1 MIRKTD
7 ANDNATAAASA
18 RASLIETVTA
28 IVLSVA
34 GLMAS
39 WASHQGA
46 MWNGMQSVHFG
57 RANFERGAASRAR
70 FEGDMVR
77 AVQIDL
83 FSDWIEAKSR
93 GNEALAQ
100 FYRTR
105 MPANFRASSKPG
117 WPPVRWSDPKAPPT
131 PFAMPSYQPPG
142 FAEADRAEKEAETQ
156 FALGEEASRTSY
168 AYNRAGVV
176 LATAMFFGGIGQ
188 VFRQT
193 SVRFTLAAVSIVT
206 WLIGLQ
212 LILAIPAVSL
222 GQFSLDPRRAGATP
236 RPRAGPAPAR
246 AQPQADAGLGAAF
259 RSSLGLGRRGGT
271 GADCGVRDRS
281 RGGRA
286 LLLGRRLPSA
296 EAGSGTVM

>member
-1 MIRKTD
+1 MFRRTD
-7 ANDNATAAASA
+7 ANDSAAAAAAAA

-28 IVLSVA
+28 VVLSVA

-46 MWNGMQSVHFG
+46 MWNGMQTVHFG

-93 GNEALAQ
+93 GNETLAQ

-105 MPANFRASSKPG
+105 MPENFQAPFEAWLATRPLD
-117 WPPVRWSDPKAPPT
+117 DPKAPPT
-131 PFAMPSYQPPG
+131 PFAMKGYTPPG
-142 FAEADRAEKEAETQ
+142 FAEAERAEREAETQ

-168 AYNRAGVV
+168 SYNRAGVV

-188 VFRQT
+188 VFRQI
-193 SVRFTLAAVSIVT
+193 SVRFTLAAVAIVT

-212 LILAIPAVSL
+212 LLLAIPTMSL
-222 GQFSLDPRRAGATP
+222 GQFSLSNPLGSPPAIAPRR
-236 RPRAGPAPAR
+236 
-246 AQPQADAGLGAAF
+246 
-259 RSSLGLGRRGGT
+259 
-271 GADCGVRDRS
+271 
-281 RGGRA
+281 
-286 LLLGRRLPSA
+286 
-296 EAGSGTVM
+296 

>member
-1 MIRKTD
+1 MARRPD
-7 ANDNATAAASA
+7 ANDNAETSA
-18 RASLIETVTA
+18 GARLVETVTA
-28 IVLSVA
+28 VVLSVA

-46 MWNGMQSVHFG
+46 IWNGMQSVHFG

-77 AVQIDL
+77 SVQIDL

-93 GNEALAQ
+93 GNDALAQ

-105 MPANFRASSKPG
+105 MPANFHDQFEAWLATRPLD
-117 WPPVRWSDPKAPPT
+117 DPKAPPT
-131 PFAMPSYQPPG
+131 PFAMTGYRTPG
-142 FAEADRAEKEAETQ
+142 FEEAERAEKEAETQ
-156 FALGEEASRTSY
+156 FALGEAASRTSY

-212 LILAIPAVSL
+212 MLLTIPTSTDA
-222 GQFSLDPRRAGATP
+222 FSLKAILGPPPVSAP
-236 RPRAGPAPAR
+236 PPAP
-246 AQPQADAGLGAAF
+246 P
-259 RSSLGLGRRGGT
+259 
-271 GADCGVRDRS
+271 
-281 RGGRA
+281 
-286 LLLGRRLPSA
+286 P
-296 EAGSGTVM
+296 

>member
-1 MIRKTD
+1 MARRPD
-7 ANDNATAAASA
+7 ANDNAETSA
-18 RASLIETVTA
+18 GARLVETVTA
-28 IVLSVA
+28 VVLSVA

-46 MWNGMQSVHFG
+46 IWNGMQSVHFG

-77 AVQIDL
+77 SVQIDL

-93 GNEALAQ
+93 GNDALAQ

-105 MPANFRASSKPG
+105 MPANFHDQFEAWLATRPLD
-117 WPPVRWSDPKAPPT
+117 DPKAPPT
-131 PFAMPSYQPPG
+131 PFAMTGYRTPG
-142 FAEADRAEKEAETQ
+142 FEEAERAEKEAETQ
-156 FALGEEASRTSY
+156 FALGEAASRTSY

-212 LILAIPAVSL
+212 MLLTIPTSTDA
-222 GQFSLDPRRAGATP
+222 FSLKAILGPPPASAP
-236 RPRAGPAPAR
+236 PPAP
-246 AQPQADAGLGAAF
+246 P
-259 RSSLGLGRRGGT
+259 
-271 GADCGVRDRS
+271 
-281 RGGRA
+281 
-286 LLLGRRLPSA
+286 P
-296 EAGSGTVM
+296 

>member
-1 MIRKTD
+1 MIRKRESD
-7 ANDNATAAASA
+7 DGAAEASA
-18 RASLIETVTA
+18 RASLVETVTA

-39 WASHQGA
+39 WSSHQGA
-46 MWNGMQSVHFG
+46 IWNGMQSVHFG

-100 FYRTR
+100 FYRSR
-105 MPANFRASSKPG
+105 MPENFHDQFEAWLATRPLD
-117 WPPVRWSDPKAPPT
+117 DPKAPPT
-131 PFAMPSYQPPG
+131 PFAMAGYRTPG
-142 FAEADRAEKEAETQ
+142 FAEAERAEKEAETE
-156 FALGEEASRTSY
+156 FALGEEASRMSY

-188 VFRQT
+188 VFRQA

-212 LILAIPAVSL
+212 MLLTIPS
-222 GQFSLDPRRAGATP
+222 GSWSQFSLIHLLEPPPAAAPRH
-236 RPRAGPAPAR
+236 
-246 AQPQADAGLGAAF
+246 
-259 RSSLGLGRRGGT
+259 
-271 GADCGVRDRS
+271 
-281 RGGRA
+281 
-286 LLLGRRLPSA
+286 
-296 EAGSGTVM
+296 

>member
-1 MIRKTD
+1 
-7 ANDNATAAASA
+7 
-18 RASLIETVTA
+18 VTA
-28 IVLSVA
+28 VVLSVA

-93 GNEALAQ
+93 GNEGLAQ

-105 MPANFRASSKPG
+105 MPANFHDQFE
-117 WPPVRWSDPKAPPT
+117 RWLATRPFDDPKAPPT
-131 PFAMPSYQPPG
+131 PFSMAGYEPPG
-142 FAEADRAEKEAETQ
+142 FAEAAQAEKEAESQ
-156 FALGEEASRTSY
+156 FALGEAASRTSY

-212 LILAIPAVSL
+212 LILTIPTVSL
-222 GQFSLDPRRAGATP
+222 GRFSPTDGLAPAPPPAFAPRR
-236 RPRAGPAPAR
+236 
-246 AQPQADAGLGAAF
+246 
-259 RSSLGLGRRGGT
+259 
-271 GADCGVRDRS
+271 
-281 RGGRA
+281 
-286 LLLGRRLPSA
+286 
-296 EAGSGTVM
+296 

>member
-1 MIRKTD
+1 MIRNTD
-7 ANDNATAAASA
+7 ANHGAAAASA
-18 RASLIETVTA
+18 RASVLETVTA
-28 IVLSVA
+28 VVLSVA

-105 MPANFRASSKPG
+105 MPANFHGQFEAWLATRPF
-117 WPPVRWSDPKAPPT
+117 SDPRAPPT
-131 PFAMPSYQPPG
+131 PFAMDSYHPPG
-142 FAEADRAEKEAETQ
+142 FAEAAQAEKEAETQ
-156 FALGEEASRTSY
+156 FALGEAASRTSY

-193 SVRFTLAAVSIVT
+193 SVRLTLIAVSIVT
-206 WLIGLQ
+206 WLVGLQ

-222 GQFSLDPRRAGATP
+222 GKFSLSDGMSPPPSLAPPR
-236 RPRAGPAPAR
+236 
-246 AQPQADAGLGAAF
+246 
-259 RSSLGLGRRGGT
+259 
-271 GADCGVRDRS
+271 
-281 RGGRA
+281 
-286 LLLGRRLPSA
+286 
-296 EAGSGTVM
+296 

>member
-1 MIRKTD
+1 MIGKNSTGEPP
-7 ANDNATAAASA
+7 APSATAT
-18 RASLIETVTA
+18 LVETVTA

-57 RANFERGAASRAR
+57 RASFERGAASRAR

-93 GNEALAQ
+93 GNEALAA

-105 MPANFRASSKPG
+105 MPANFHDQFEAWLATRPME
-117 WPPVRWSDPKAPPT
+117 DPKAPPT
-131 PFAMPSYQPPG
+131 PFAMAGYQPPG
-142 FAEADRAEKEAETQ
+142 FAEAARAEKEAEDQ
-156 FALGEEASRTSY
+156 FALGEAASHTAY

-176 LATAMFFGGIGQ
+176 LATAMFFCGIGQ
-188 VFRQT
+188 MFRQT
-193 SVRFTLAAVSIVT
+193 SMRFILAAVAIVT

-212 LILAIPAVSL
+212 LLLSIPTVSL
-222 GQFSLDPRRAGATP
+222 RQFSLAEHLAPPPASAPRR
-236 RPRAGPAPAR
+236 
-246 AQPQADAGLGAAF
+246 
-259 RSSLGLGRRGGT
+259 
-271 GADCGVRDRS
+271 
-281 RGGRA
+281 
-286 LLLGRRLPSA
+286 
-296 EAGSGTVM
+296 

>member
-1 MIRKTD
+1 MTRKIE
-7 ANDNATAAASA
+7 ANDSSIEIAAAASA
-18 RASLIETVTA
+18 KSNLIEMVTA

-46 MWNGMQSVHFG
+46 IWNGMQTVHFG

-77 AVQIDL
+77 AIQVDL

-93 GNEALAQ
+93 GNESLAQ

-105 MPANFRASSKPG
+105 MPENFRSTFEAWLATRPLEN
-117 WPPVRWSDPKAPPT
+117 PEAPPT
-131 PFAMPSYQPPG
+131 PFAMDSYHPPG
-142 FAEADRAEKEAETQ
+142 FAEAEKSEKDAEAQ

-188 VFRQT
+188 VFRHI

-212 LILAIPAVSL
+212 LLLTIPTAAP
-222 GQFSLDPRRAGATP
+222 GQFTLNHGLDIPSAFTP
-236 RPRAGPAPAR
+236 RH
-246 AQPQADAGLGAAF
+246 
-259 RSSLGLGRRGGT
+259 
-271 GADCGVRDRS
+271 
-281 RGGRA
+281 
-286 LLLGRRLPSA
+286 
-296 EAGSGTVM
+296 

>member
-7 ANDNATAAASA
+7 AGDSAANASA
-18 RASLIETVTA
+18 RASLIEMVTA

-105 MPANFRASSKPG
+105 MPANFHDQFEAWLATRPLD
-117 WPPVRWSDPKAPPT
+117 DPQAPPT
-131 PFAMPSYQPPG
+131 PFAMAGYQPPG

-156 FALGEEASRTSY
+156 FALGEEASRTAY

-212 LILAIPAVSL
+212 LILAIPTVSL
-222 GQFSLDPRRAGATP
+222 RQFSLTNDMLSPPVIGPRR
-236 RPRAGPAPAR
+236 
-246 AQPQADAGLGAAF
+246 
-259 RSSLGLGRRGGT
+259 
-271 GADCGVRDRS
+271 
-281 RGGRA
+281 
-286 LLLGRRLPSA
+286 
-296 EAGSGTVM
+296 

>member
-1 MIRKTD
+1 MFRKKTSD
-7 ANDNATAAASA
+7 RPAAEASD
-18 RASLIETVTA
+18 SVTLVETVTA
-28 IVLSVA
+28 VVLSVA

-70 FEGDMVR
+70 FQGDMVR

-93 GNEALAQ
+93 GNEALAA

-105 MPANFRASSKPG
+105 MPANFHDQFEAWLATRPME
-117 WPPVRWSDPKAPPT
+117 DPKAPPT
-131 PFAMPSYQPPG
+131 PFAMDGYQPPG
-142 FAEADRAEKEAETQ
+142 FDEAERAETEAETQ
-156 FALGEEASRTSY
+156 FSLGEAASRTAY

-212 LILAIPAVSL
+212 LLLSIPTVSL
-222 GQFSLDPRRAGATP
+222 RQFSLAEHLPLPSPIAAPRR
-236 RPRAGPAPAR
+236 
-246 AQPQADAGLGAAF
+246 
-259 RSSLGLGRRGGT
+259 
-271 GADCGVRDRS
+271 
-281 RGGRA
+281 
-286 LLLGRRLPSA
+286 
-296 EAGSGTVM
+296 

>member
-7 ANDNATAAASA
+7 ANDSAAAASA

-93 GNEALAQ
+93 GNDALAQ

-105 MPANFRASSKPG
+105 MPANFHDQFEAWLDTRPF
-117 WPPVRWSDPKAPPT
+117 SDPKAPPT
-131 PFAMPSYQPPG
+131 PFAMDSYHPPG
-142 FAEADRAEKEAETQ
+142 FAEAERAEKEAESQ
-156 FALGEEASRTSY
+156 FALGEAASRTSY

-188 VFRQT
+188 VFRQS

-212 LILAIPAVSL
+212 LILSIPAASMGL
-222 GQFSLDPRRAGATP
+222 FSLTDGRPPPPALAPPR
-236 RPRAGPAPAR
+236 
-246 AQPQADAGLGAAF
+246 
-259 RSSLGLGRRGGT
+259 
-271 GADCGVRDRS
+271 
-281 RGGRA
+281 
-286 LLLGRRLPSA
+286 
-296 EAGSGTVM
+296 

>member
-1 MIRKTD
+1 MVRKTD
-7 ANDNATAAASA
+7 ANDSAADISAAASA

-28 IVLSVA
+28 VVLSVA

-46 MWNGMQSVHFG
+46 MWNGMQTVHFG

-105 MPANFRASSKPG
+105 MPANFHHQFEAWLATRPLD
-117 WPPVRWSDPKAPPT
+117 DPKAPPT
-131 PFAMPSYQPPG
+131 PFAMAGYQPPG
-142 FAEADRAEKEAETQ
+142 FAEADRAEREAETQ
-156 FALGEEASRTSY
+156 FALGEAASRTSY

-212 LILAIPAVSL
+212 LILTIPTASL
-222 GQFSLDPRRAGATP
+222 GQFSLANALKPPAAAAPPR
-236 RPRAGPAPAR
+236 
-246 AQPQADAGLGAAF
+246 
-259 RSSLGLGRRGGT
+259 
-271 GADCGVRDRS
+271 
-281 RGGRA
+281 
-286 LLLGRRLPSA
+286 
-296 EAGSGTVM
+296 

>member
-1 MIRKTD
+1 MTGRTD
-7 ANDNATAAASA
+7 ANDNAAAASA
-18 RASLIETVTA
+18 RSSLIEMVTA

-46 MWNGMQSVHFG
+46 IWNGMQSVHFG

-77 AVQIDL
+77 SVQVDL
-83 FSDWIEAKSR
+83 FSDWVEAKSR
-93 GNEALAQ
+93 GNETLAQ

-105 MPANFRASSKPG
+105 MPETFRAPFEA
-117 WPPVRWSDPKAPPT
+117 WLATRPLENPEAPPT
-131 PFAMPSYQPPG
+131 PFAMAGYRVPG
-142 FAEADRAEKEAETQ
+142 FVEAERADREAEAQ
-156 FALGEEASRTSY
+156 FALGEEASRVSY

-212 LILAIPAVSL
+212 LLLAIPAASL
-222 GQFSLDPRRAGATP
+222 GQFSLANALGPPPAVAPRR
-236 RPRAGPAPAR
+236 
-246 AQPQADAGLGAAF
+246 
-259 RSSLGLGRRGGT
+259 
-271 GADCGVRDRS
+271 
-281 RGGRA
+281 
-286 LLLGRRLPSA
+286 
-296 EAGSGTVM
+296 

>member
-1 MIRKTD
+1 MARRPD
-7 ANDNATAAASA
+7 ANDNAEASA
-18 RASLIETVTA
+18 GARLVETVTA
-28 IVLSVA
+28 VVLSVA

-46 MWNGMQSVHFG
+46 IWNGMQSVHFG

-77 AVQIDL
+77 SVQIDL

-105 MPANFRASSKPG
+105 MPENFHDQFEAWLATRPLD
-117 WPPVRWSDPKAPPT
+117 DPKAPPT
-131 PFAMPSYQPPG
+131 PFAMPGYRTPG
-142 FAEADRAEKEAETQ
+142 FEEAARAEKEAETQ
-156 FALGEEASRTSY
+156 FALGEAASRTSY

-212 LILAIPAVSL
+212 MLLTIPTSSP
-222 GQFSLDPRRAGATP
+222 GMFSLTTVL
-236 RPRAGPAPAR
+236 GPPPA
-246 AQPQADAGLGAAF
+246 
-259 RSSLGLGRRGGT
+259 
-271 GADCGVRDRS
+271 
-281 RGGRA
+281 
-286 LLLGRRLPSA
+286 SA
-296 EAGSGTVM
+296 SPP